1 MSEYQEAYSISKL
14 IGSAPGYIGYENGG
28 LLTDSVR
35 KNPRSI
41 ILFDEIEKAHKDI
54 YNTLLQV
61 LDYGTLTDSQGR
73 KADFR
78 NCLIIFTSN
87 AGASEMGKQATGF
100 ATQSSS
106 DNDKFILKEA
116 LEKTFTPEFRNRL
129 DKTIY
134 FQSLTRENARMIAR
148 KAVSKISQRLESKNI
163 SLEAS
168 EGVLDYI
175 CDNGMSKEF
184 GARNIMRFAEDEIS
198 SPLVDEILFG
208 NISSGTKIKFE
219 IIDGKLTWNKI

>member
-1 MSEYQEAYSISKL
+1 
-14 IGSAPGYIGYENGG
+14 
-28 LLTDSVR
+28 
-35 KNPRSI
+35 
-41 ILFDEIEKAHKDI
+41 
-54 YNTLLQV
+54 
-61 LDYGTLTDSQGR
+61 
-73 KADFR
+73 
-78 NCLIIFTSN
+78 
-87 AGASEMGKQATGF
+87 
-100 ATQSSS
+100 
-106 DNDKFILKEA
+106 
-116 LEKTFTPEFRNRL
+116 
-129 DKTIY
+129 
-134 FQSLTRENARMIAR
+134 MIAR